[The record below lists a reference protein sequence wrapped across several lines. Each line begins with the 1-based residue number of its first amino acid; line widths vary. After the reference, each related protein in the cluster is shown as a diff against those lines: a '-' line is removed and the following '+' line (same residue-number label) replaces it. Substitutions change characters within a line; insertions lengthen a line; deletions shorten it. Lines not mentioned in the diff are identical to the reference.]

1 MRRRLIVGLFAQQL
15 MHLDEDENEDEYDFE
30 HGGENEEKN
39 EDENEDDCRSVC
51 PAADAFS
58 HPSPTNDCPPDF
70 YN

>member
-15 MHLDEDENEDEYDFE
+15 MHLDEDEIENEDDFE
-30 HGGENEEKN
+30 HEDENEEKN
-39 EDENEDDCRSVC
+39 KNEDDGRSVC
-51 PAADAFS
+51 PAADASS

>member
-1 MRRRLIVGLFAQQL
+1 MRRRLKEVGLFAQQL
-15 MHLDEDENEDEYDFE
+15 MHLDEDENENDFE
-30 HGGENEEKN
+30 QEDEN
-39 EDENEDDCRSVC
+39 EDENEDDSRSVW